1 MYSSLLFLPSFQHF
15 VIFLSNRNY
24 KTSHMKHF
32 KLNIKHITILVA
44 DLCITGIPTKDYIS
58 VVKDFNSFLNDNHI
72 YFDYIVKEDQ
82 MLVAKREE
90 VSWSISE

>member
-1 MYSSLLFLPSFQHF
+1 
-15 VIFLSNRNY
+15 
-24 KTSHMKHF
+24 MKHF